1 MSIFSDLWRSKG
13 GKIYILLL
21 MLFCVAS
28 FALGYVFA
36 KNETPPIIIEK
47 MQQ

>member
-1 MSIFSDLWRSKG
+1 MSIFSDLWRSNG

-21 MLFCVAS
+21 ILFCVAS
-28 FALGYVFA
+28 FMLGYVFA

-47 MQQ
+47 SGQ